1 MISEIYKNDISA
13 SLYSYGNNF
22 RIKKALEKDEV
33 RIAFSG
39 GSITKGWNGERY
51 IKEDYTKIFF
61 EYMTAKYD
69 DKKICYSNY
78 STESANSFMGLSIT
92 SKEITDDNLPDI
104 VFIEYAVNNECTRE
118 HMISF
123 ESLVHKMLSLPSKP
137 AVILLFMI
145 NQSFYSS
152 QGYMKKIGE
161 HYRLPMFSIADT
173 LSCMIKE
180 KGFEWST
187 YSDDW
192 IHPNGWGQRFI
203 AECII
208 NYFETLSDM
217 ETDEEV
223 ITGSP
228 VYSVEYSGYR
238 PYPPEKVIMEGYEK
252 QSACEFFE
260 NGMKMKNDLTNKLL
274 KFEADFRHLFITYKH
289 DKTERFSDADVYIDG
304 KKAALI
310 QGKSIYGW
318 GNVVLKHVCSFDS
331 SAHHTVEI
339 KVKDN
344 KKEFFI
350 AEFGIC

>member
-137 AVILLFMI
+137 AVILLFY
-145 NQSFYSS
+145 F
-152 QGYMKKIGE
+152 
-161 HYRLPMFSIADT
+161 
-173 LSCMIKE
+173 CIK
-180 KGFEWST
+180 
-187 YSDDW
+187 
-192 IHPNGWGQRFI
+192 
-203 AECII
+203 
-208 NYFETLSDM
+208 
-217 ETDEEV
+217 
-223 ITGSP
+223 
-228 VYSVEYSGYR
+228 
-238 PYPPEKVIMEGYEK
+238 
-252 QSACEFFE
+252 
-260 NGMKMKNDLTNKLL
+260 
-274 KFEADFRHLFITYKH
+274 LFI
-289 DKTERFSDADVYIDG
+289 
-304 KKAALI
+304 
-310 QGKSIYGW
+310 
-318 GNVVLKHVCSFDS
+318 
-331 SAHHTVEI
+331 
-339 KVKDN
+339 
-344 KKEFFI
+344 FFI
-350 AEFGIC
+350 RSY